1 MRNPA
6 GRRAD
11 NDHRETITSGKHH
24 YINQKGITSLCTLR
38 GGVAPLFCPTHC
50 R

>member
-11 NDHRETITSGKHH
+11 NDHRETITSGRHR
-24 YINQKGITSLCTLR
+24 YINQKY
-38 GGVAPLFCPTHC
+38 PLYPVNPVHPGK
-50 R
+50 